1 MFAKAMRQ
9 LGVELTR
16 EQMDVMLED
25 LGLKE
30 ESIAKDRA
38 IDYRRLVSHV
48 RKYME
53 GGGSRRRE

>member
-16 EQMDVMLED
+16 EQMDTMLED

-30 ESIAKDRA
+30 DSAAKDRV
-38 IDYRRLVSHV
+38 IDYRRLVSHEKV
-48 RKYME
+48 YE